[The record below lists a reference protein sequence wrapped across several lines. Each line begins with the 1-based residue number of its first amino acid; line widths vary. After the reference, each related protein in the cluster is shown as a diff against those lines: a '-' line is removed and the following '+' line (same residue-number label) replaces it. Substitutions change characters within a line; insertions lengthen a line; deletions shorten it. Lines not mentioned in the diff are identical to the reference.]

1 MTRFK
6 LKPTL
11 FPNVFSLLESELVS
25 GSVYCLI
32 ASIHHANKP
41 DSWSKVHRE
50 VLLYL

>member
-11 FPNVFSLLESELVS
+11 SPNASLLESELVS

>member
-11 FPNVFSLLESELVS
+11 FPNASLLESELVS

-32 ASIHHANKP
+32 VSIHHANKP
-41 DSWSKVHRE
+41 DSWSKAPRSFT
-50 VLLYL
+50 LSIN